1 VFADLKQNA
10 PGRGRTLLLIYVVIE
25 AMITFIAV
33 QDNTRIGLFGQ
44 SLFPNIGA
52 CSQCSPRKPG
62 REAVSLST
70 EPTNWVRDNG
80 IRVFYTLSPNSTSL
94 ISGSA
99 FLNGV
104 RFSHPWLILS
114 TGGSHQY
121 HDVLSVGVGA

>member
-1 VFADLKQNA
+1 VLAYLKQNA
-10 PGRGRTLLLIYVVIE
+10 PARGRTLLLISVMIE

-52 CSQCSPRKPG
+52 CSQCYPEKPG

-80 IRVFYTLSPNSTSL
+80 IRVFYTLIPDSPSL

-99 FLNGV
+99 FSYDV
-104 RFSHPWLILS
+104 RFSYPWLMS